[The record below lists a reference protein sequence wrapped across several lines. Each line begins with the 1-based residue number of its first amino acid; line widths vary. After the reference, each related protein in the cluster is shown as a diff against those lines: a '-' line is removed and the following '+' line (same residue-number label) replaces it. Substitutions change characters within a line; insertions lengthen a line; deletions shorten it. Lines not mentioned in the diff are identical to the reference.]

1 MITHTKPELSRST
14 KSTWAVLSIAVMIV
28 ASLAGCE
35 LLDPNPGPS
44 PISQSSSSAVDTTLP
59 HDSVAAT
66 YDRGK
71 ALYAQYCA
79 PCHGDSAEGTL
90 IWPTP
95 IQGRTGIAELV
106 HGGRRTMPS
115 FPTLS
120 DSAIASIE
128 LFLGTFHVSY
138 DGKSDRDL
146 YVTYCSS
153 CHGDSATGTSTF
165 AGSIQTYSPIHDI
178 VRNGKGE
185 MLPVDIP
192 DSIITRIQNYLNS
205 FNVDMTKLSGTE
217 YFARECA
224 KCHGA
229 EGEGTTRG
237 YEIRNPV
244 AGYATYVIRNG
255 RPGIPYFLEAM
266 PSYPTSALSNTQLNE
281 IIAMLRA
288 APKPTDGGALYNRF
302 CSNCHGKD
310 ALGGPVGRNV
320 KRETGDFV
328 EKAREGEGGSNYSRR
343 SSYMPRWTSSEL
355 TNAEL
360 NAMAAYVRQLK

>member
-1 MITHTKPELSRST
+1 MNSNHSTRS
-14 KSTWAVLSIAVMIV
+14 SWAVLSIAIMIV
-28 ASLAGCE
+28 ALLGGCE

-44 PISQSSSSAVDTTLP
+44 PIAPTSSSAVDTTVP
-59 HDSVAAT
+59 HDSVAAS

-71 ALYAQYCA
+71 EIYVQYCA

-95 IQGRTGIAELV
+95 IQGRTGIADLV

-128 LFLGTFHVSY
+128 LFLSTFHVTY
-138 DGKSDRDL
+138 EGKSDRDL
-146 YVTYCSS
+146 FVTYCSS

-165 AGSIQTYSPIHDI
+165 AGSIQGYEPIHDI
-178 VRNGKGE
+178 VKNGKGE
-185 MLPVDIP
+185 MLPVEVP
-192 DSIITRIQNYLNS
+192 DSIITRIQNYLKS
-205 FNVDMTKLSGTE
+205 FSVDLSKLSGIE

-244 AGYATYVIRNG
+244 AGYAKYVVRSG
-255 RPGIPYFLEAM
+255 RPGVPYFLEAM
-266 PSYPTSALSNTQLNE
+266 PSYSTSALSDAQLNE
-281 IIAMLRA
+281 MITMLSA
-288 APKPTDGGALYNRF
+288 AQKPTDGGGLYNRF

-310 ALGGPVGRNV
+310 ALGGPVGKNI
-320 KRETGDFV
+320 KREVGDFA
-328 EKAREGEGGSNYSRR
+328 EKVREGEGGNNYSRR
-343 SSYMPRWTSSEL
+343 SSYMPRWSSSEL
-355 TNAEL
+355 TNAEI